1 MATGRRAAV
10 RAAGQMRGLRGGVQH
25 PQAKYR
31 YYREQEGLATWG
43 GSAKQAGSCGLNRP

>member
-1 MATGRRAAV
+1 MHGNGAEGSSQGSRADVGAERRRLQ
-10 RAAGQMRGLRGGVQH
+10 RAR
-25 PQAKYR
+25 AK